1 MANDNFFKGFDPA
14 SMPSLD
20 LSYTTNLA
28 LGVQSQID
36 ESIRRAQEIGQEAYN
51 NRQKMQKAMEETAV
65 NTAEANSQLQ
75 RVIDNQNEYIDLLKG
90 QLATQQRQLELD
102 EKQLAILKNIFASG
116 EDGVVVEKEIMKLI
130 QEQINENHPLW
141 DYVKDKGGD
150 LAVAGITAGAPVIY
164 TAIKQYLASK
174 GILLP

>member
-1 MANDNFFKGFDPA
+1 
-14 SMPSLD
+14 
-20 LSYTTNLA
+20 
-28 LGVQSQID
+28 
-36 ESIRRAQEIGQEAYN
+36 
-51 NRQKMQKAMEETAV
+51 MEETAV

-141 DYVKDKGGD
+141 D
-150 LAVAGITAGAPVIY
+150 
-164 TAIKQYLASK
+164 
-174 GILLP
+174 

>member
-1 MANDNFFKGFDPA
+1 MANDIFLKGFDLA

-28 LGVQSQID
+28 PGVQSQND
-36 ESIRRAQEIGQEAYN
+36 EPIRRAQENGQEAYK
-51 NRQKMQKAMEETAV
+51 NRQKMQKAMEQTAA

-75 RVIDNQNEYIDLLKG
+75 RVIDNQNEYIDLLKS
-90 QLATQQRQLELD
+90 QLATQQQQLDLD

-116 EDGVVVEKEIMKLI
+116 EDGVAVEKEIMKLV
-130 QEQINENHPLW
+130 QEQINEDHPLW
-141 DYVKDKGGD
+141 DCFKDKGGD

-164 TAIKQYLASK
+164 TAFKQYLVSK